1 MRYALFCLL
10 LLVATPACADDDTPP
25 RPAVEISAQSF
36 RGPGPGEG
44 ETRDVFVWRPAGAE
58 GVLPVLYMADGF
70 TGLRLVAHQIAPY
83 IAAGEA
89 PVTIRLDEQDVTAAD
104 GQRWTFAID
113 GEAKAMLRE
122 GLDAIDLTLLQSSGI
137 ADWQARDRAAR
148 PWIYLENRA

>member
-1 MRYALFCLL
+1 MPASSPTRARSDFGCGSSREHAVWALAEYGFR
-10 LLVATPACADDDTPP
+10 AIIA
-25 RPAVEISAQSF
+25 ESF
-36 RGPGPGEG
+36 API
-44 ETRDVFVWRPAGAE
+44 FAGNCVRN
-58 GVLPVLYMADGF
+58 GIVPIVLDKAAI
-70 TGLRLVAHQIAPY
+70 AH